1 MHNPQPEMLVPSTDY
16 FRPAVLRAL
25 ADGEVKS
32 FREVADGAADVLNL
46 SEEAR
51 NEYLDKSE
59 QYRFHNRANWATSS
73 FAKAGLI
80 KRVRRGF
87 YQITDL
93 GRIVDARNLETY
105 TEKDMLEWPM
115 WAAYQ
120 NEVAERRS
128 GQHEKHPDAHSAV
141 GSGSEQG
148 LVTGGLAT
156 EGLAPSP
163 ASVRNAQEASALE
176 DTDPIEGSHHL
187 MRLHNATVETELR
200 QRLQAGSPEFFEKAV
215 IDLLWAMG
223 YGGSKGEREHLGKV
237 ADGGIDGVIRQ
248 DPLGLNNVYIQ
259 AKRYADNNTVGS
271 PAINEFYG
279 SLSARGAD
287 RGVFITTSRF
297 TPAAQQAAQ
306 HFKTII
312 LIDGIKLTKLMLEY
326 QVGVQPT
333 QTLTFYQV
341 DEDFFE
347 EDNL

>member
-1 MHNPQPEMLVPSTDY
+1 MHTEETEMLVPSTDY
-16 FRPAVLRAL
+16 FRPAVLRTL

-32 FREVADGAADVLNL
+32 PREVAEGAADVLNL

-93 GRIVDARNLETY
+93 GRIVDVRNLETY

-128 GQHEKHPDAHSAV
+128 GQHEKHPDAQGAATSSSA
-141 GSGSEQG
+141 
-148 LVTGGLAT
+148 GGLAT
-156 EGLAPSP
+156 RGLA
-163 ASVRNAQEASALE
+163 ASSATARSVQEEPALE

-237 ADGGIDGVIRQ
+237 ADSGIDGVIRQ

-297 TPAAQQAAQ
+297 TPAATKAAET
-306 HFKTII
+306 FKTII
-312 LIDGIKLTKLMLEY
+312 LIDGIRLTKLMLEY

-333 QTLTFYQV
+333 HTLTFYEV

-347 EDNL
+347 EENL